1 MTGRREERGREGRRE
16 REGRK
21 GSVISPSGNS
31 SVVHSHA
38 LCTLMD
44 LVLAEP
50 IAAFLALQNYSAVSL
65 LDSLRLSAVTVRM
78 RVVVALSS
86 REVAGRVDGPLTW
99 DQLRSELLFRAE
111 IHVRLMEPVLET
123 ITCSWSMSSRT
134 SGRMSPA
141 AVREKQE
148 EVTGDG
154 GRMW

>member
-1 MTGRREERGREGRRE
+1 
-16 REGRK
+16 
-21 GSVISPSGNS
+21 
-31 SVVHSHA
+31 
-38 LCTLMD
+38 MD
-44 LVLAEP
+44 LVLAKP
-50 IAAFLALQNYSAVSL
+50 IGFLAVQKYSAVSL

-78 RVVVALSS
+78 RVVVALSN

-123 ITCSWSMSSRT
+123 ITCSWSVSSRA
-134 SGRMSPA
+134 SGRMSP